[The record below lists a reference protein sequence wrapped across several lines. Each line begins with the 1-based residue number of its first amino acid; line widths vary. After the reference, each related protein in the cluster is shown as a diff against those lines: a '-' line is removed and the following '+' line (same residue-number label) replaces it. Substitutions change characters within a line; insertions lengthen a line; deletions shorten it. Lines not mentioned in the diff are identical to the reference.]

1 MPDTRALARTLCETL
16 GGDELE
22 ILREDPFEAIP
33 LIDPEVTIELVAY
46 EPGEG
51 CSVEGLYHEPTR
63 SITVQAARSSRRT
76 RFTAIHEFGHDR
88 SRHVIP
94 VARHLAFLSERA
106 GRREEERIADAFAGA
121 VLIPD
126 DVVDAVLDGRQPT
139 AHHLVELFHH
149 PRAAGSREACCVR
162 IAQRMSGEGY
172 IVIAEGGVLRF
183 CATVGGAFSI
193 RRNTAQERVGFLTR
207 AATHGS
213 ATDVNAQLQ
222 FPDGRLTREY
232 AGQAV
237 TDDLYTFA
245 ILTDSSSPPWGGW
258 VPPRRTAGE
267 APEIFCQ
274 DCDEITEAWQRCDT
288 DGSHRVCSAC
298 GWCECRT
305 PKVKVAERVCKGCFN
320 RKRTDLFPD
329 DGKICTDCI

>member
-1 MPDTRALARTLCETL
+1 MLCETL
-16 GGDELE
+16 NGDELE

-33 LIDPEVTIELVAY
+33 LIDPEVSIDLVAY
-46 EPGEG
+46 EPGDG

-63 SITVQAARSSRRT
+63 SITVQQARSERRT

-88 SRHVIP
+88 SRHVDP
-94 VARHLAFLSERA
+94 VARHLASLSEAA

-126 DVVDAVLDGRQPT
+126 DVVAAVLDGDRPT
-139 AHHLVELFHH
+139 PQHLVELFHH
-149 PRAAGSREACCVR
+149 ERAAGSREACCVR

-172 IVIAEGGVLRF
+172 VVLAEGGVLRF
-183 CATVGGAFSI
+183 CATVGGAYSI
-193 RRNTAQERVGFLTR
+193 RRNTAQDRAGLLNR
-207 AATHGS
+207 AATNGS

-232 AGQAV
+232 AGMAV

-258 VPPRRTAGE
+258 VPPRRTQGE

-288 DGSHRVCSAC
+288 NGSHRVCSTC
-298 GWCECRT
+298 EWCECRT
-305 PKVKVAERVCKGCFN
+305 PKVKVPERQCQSCFN
-320 RKRTDLFPD
+320 TKRVDLFPD
-329 DGKICTDCI
+329 DGKTCRDCI

>member
-1 MPDTRALARTLCETL
+1 MPDTRTLARVLCETL
-16 GGDELE
+16 DRDELE
-22 ILREDPFEAIP
+22 LLREDPFEAIP
-33 LIDPEVTIELVAY
+33 LIEPEVTIELVAY

-63 SITVQAARSSRRT
+63 SITVQAARSPRRT

-88 SRHVIP
+88 SRHVID
-94 VARHLAFLSERA
+94 VARHLTSFSGATS
-106 GRREEERIADAFAGA
+106 RREEERIADAFAGA

-126 DVVDAVLDGRQPT
+126 DVLAALLDGRQPT

-149 PRAAGSREACCVR
+149 TRAGGSREACCVR
-162 IAQRMSGEGY
+162 VAQRMRGEGY
-172 IVIAEGGVLRF
+172 VVLAEGGAVRF
-183 CATVGGAFSI
+183 CATVGGAFPI
-193 RRNTAQERVGFLTR
+193 RRNTAQERVGLLAR

-213 ATDVNAQLQ
+213 ATDVNARLQ

-258 VPPRRTAGE
+258 VPPRRAQGE

-274 DCDEITEAWQRCDT
+274 DCDEFTEAWQRCDT
-288 DGSHRVCSAC
+288 NGSHRVCSSC
-298 GWCECRT
+298 GWCECRA
-305 PKVKVAERVCKGCFN
+305 PKVKVPERVCQDCFIP
-320 RKRTDLFPD
+320 KRFDLFPD
-329 DGKICTDCI
+329 GGDTCKDCI